1 MIRTLAAAIAFA
13 LVAPAF
19 AAEKFDEAK
28 LIGSWSMTKS
38 KELTEGTKATV
49 TFGKDKSAN
58 AAFEIMGTKV
68 EIKGTWKIDGDK
80 LIFTRKEGDTEK
92 VNFDTIVKLTDDVF
106 ITKDNK
112 SGDETEFKKIKE
124 EKK

>member
-38 KELTEGTKATV
+38 KELPEGTKATV
-49 TFGKDKSAN
+49 AFGKDKSAN
-58 AAFEIMGTKV
+58 ATIEIMGMKI

-80 LIFTRKEGDTEK
+80 LIITSKEGDTEK
-92 VNFDTIVKLTDDVF
+92 VDTDTIVKLTDDVF